1 MAVPDGQLTGR
12 GVELDRLTA
21 ALRDASQRSC
31 QAIVLT
37 GEPGIGKSRLI
48 AETLAGADARRHLV
62 FSARAEEFERD
73 LPFGIFLDALDPYLG
88 SLDPRRLRSLTAEEL
103 GELAAVFPGLRSS
116 SSPDSV
122 GRGGRFAS
130 YRAVGALLE
139 LLARERPVVLALDDL
154 HWADQASIGLIG
166 HLLRRPPC
174 AAILV
179 LLAARSAQAPR
190 RLSAELLSAR
200 DRGACEVIELDP
212 LTREEAEAL
221 LATLDDIELKDA
233 VYAEAGGNP
242 FYLQQLVRS
251 PEHLGREPFHSERL
265 ADVPPAVRNALETE
279 LDGLSSGCRKVL
291 DAASIAGDPCPGELV
306 AAIAESNRRDTFSA
320 IDEAITAGLLRGT
333 DVPGYFTFRHPIVR
347 RAVYELTPPA
357 WRVDGHARAA
367 AALAASGAPPAAC
380 ASHVERS
387 AATGD
392 SAAITLLTQAAHAS
406 SAQAPASAARWFAAA
421 LRLLPESAPPDQR
434 LAQLVPLATMLIA
447 DGQVERAS
455 AKLAETLSL
464 IPREQPILRA
474 RVVTARALME
484 RLLGRTDG
492 VRAALDAAVD
502 ELPASA
508 SAERAALTIEVAA
521 DGYFRGDWEGM
532 AEPARHA
539 FALARPTEDASLKAA
554 AAAVL
559 ALADVNVGRTSA
571 AIRHSEQ
578 ASALL
583 DAIPDDELAVH
594 LGAAH
599 WVGWCRHHVERYSDV
614 VRHYERAL
622 AIARSHDES
631 HLLVP
636 TLVGLAISYTWLG
649 EVERAGER
657 ATAATENAELIGAE
671 QMVALTWGL
680 RAWVAVRAGRL
691 HEAIELAREPVGRM
705 RPADHGV
712 RAAFPHLWLGEA
724 RIEAGAPASGR
735 DEMLLAGGGDELPW
749 VEPSHRSYYFG
760 VLSRAETLLDDIV
773 MASRWADR
781 AQAAA
786 DRLELAGPQVWA
798 LRSRADV
805 ALAGGDHADAI
816 AIARRAATIAGGTHP
831 LERQRCLLVV
841 GRALAASGSREEAI
855 DALESVRGVF
865 VRYGAERLAE
875 VAARELRRLGRHV
888 PRSGIRAR
896 GSDGLESL
904 SGREL
909 EVALLVTDRLTNRE
923 IAQRLVLSEKTV
935 ERHMAHIFEK
945 LNVKS
950 RVAVARTV
958 ERAGPG

>member
-1 MAVPDGQLTGR
+1 MAVADGQLAGR

-21 ALRDASQRSC
+21 ALLGVSEGSC
-31 QAIVLT
+31 EAIVLT

-48 AETLAGADARRHLV
+48 AETLASANARRHLV

-73 LPFGIFLDALDPYLG
+73 LPFGMFLDALDPYLG
-88 SLDPRRLRSLTAEEL
+88 SLDSRRLRSLTGEDL
-103 GELAAVFPGLRSS
+103 VELAAVFPALRSS
-116 SSPDSV
+116 SSPDAA
-122 GRGGRFAS
+122 GHGGRFAS

-166 HLLRRPPC
+166 HLLRRPPR

-190 RLSAELLSAR
+190 RLAAELLSAR

-221 LATLDDIELKDA
+221 LGTLDDADLKDA
-233 VYAEAGGNP
+233 LYAETGGNP

-251 PEHLGREPFHSERL
+251 PEHLGREPFQTERL
-265 ADVPPAVRNALETE
+265 ADVPAAVRRAIETE
-279 LDGLSSGCRKVL
+279 LDRVSSRCRKVL
-291 DAASIAGDPCPGELV
+291 DAASIAGDPCFAELV
-306 AAIAESNRRDTFSA
+306 AAVAESDRRDTFSA
-320 IDEAITAGLLRGT
+320 IDEAIAAGLLRGT

-347 RAVYELTPPA
+347 RSVYELTPLA
-357 WRVDGHARAA
+357 WRIGCHARAA
-367 AALAASGAPPAAC
+367 AALAASGASPLAC

-387 AATGD
+387 AAPGD
-392 SAAITLLTQAAHAS
+392 EAAIALLSQAGQAS

-421 LRLLPESAPPDQR
+421 LRLLPESAPPDRR
-434 LAQLVPLATMLIA
+434 LAQLFPLATMLIA
-447 DGQVERAS
+447 DGQVEQAS

-464 IPREQPILRA
+464 IPRQQPVLRA
-474 RVVTARALME
+474 RVVTARAVME
-484 RLLGRTDG
+484 RLLGRTDR
-492 VRAALDAAVD
+492 VRAALEAALD

-508 SAERAALTIEVAA
+508 SAERAALTVELAA
-521 DGYFRGDWEGM
+521 DGYFHGDWEGM
-532 AEPARHA
+532 GEPARRA
-539 FALARPTEDASLKAA
+539 FALARRTGDASLKAA

-559 ALADVNVGRTSA
+559 ALAEINAGLSSA

-583 DAIPDDELAVH
+583 DAIADDELAVH

-599 WVGWCRHHVERYSDV
+599 WVGWSRHHVERYGDV

-622 AIARSHDES
+622 AIARSRDQS

-636 TLVGLAISYTWLG
+636 TLMGLAISYTWLG
-649 EVERAGER
+649 DVVRAVEQ
-657 ATAATENAELIGAE
+657 ATAAAENAELIGAE
-671 QMVALTWGL
+671 QMIALTWGL

-691 HEAIELAREPVGRM
+691 HEAIELAQEPVGRM
-705 RPADHGV
+705 HPADDGV
-712 RAAFPHLWLGEA
+712 RAALPHLWLGEA
-724 RIEAGAPASGR
+724 RIEAGAPATGR
-735 DEMLLAGGGDELPW
+735 DEMLLAAGGDELPW

-760 VLSRAETLLDDIV
+760 VLSRAELLLDDVV
-773 MASRWADR
+773 MASGWAER

-786 DRLELAGPQVWA
+786 DRLELAGPRVWA

-805 ALAGGDHADAI
+805 ALAGSEHGQAI
-816 AIARRAATIAGGTHP
+816 ALARGAATIAGGTHP
-831 LERQRCLLVV
+831 LERERCLLVL
-841 GRALAASGSREEAI
+841 GRALAASGSYEEAI
-855 DALESVRGVF
+855 DTLEAVREAF
-865 VRYGAERLAE
+865 VRYGAGRLAE
-875 VAARELRRLGRHV
+875 TAARELRRLGRHV
-888 PRSGIRAR
+888 PRSGIRGR
-896 GSDGLESL
+896 GSDGLDSL

-935 ERHMAHIFEK
+935 ERHLAHIFEK
-945 LNVKS
+945 LDVNS

-958 ERAGPG
+958 ERAGPH